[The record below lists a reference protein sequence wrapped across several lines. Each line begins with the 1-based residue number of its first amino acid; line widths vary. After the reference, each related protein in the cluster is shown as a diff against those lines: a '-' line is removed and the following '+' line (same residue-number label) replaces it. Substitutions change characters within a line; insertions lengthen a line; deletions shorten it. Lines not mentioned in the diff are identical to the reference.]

1 MGLAPELVREAKAAR
16 EFLLASQH
24 AAERAKVD
32 YHHAI
37 RRLYAA
43 GGSLREIAEALDLSH
58 QRVHQIIDE
67 AAEPTRPRWRGR
79 RPVLHGPPGRA
90 HSVAAPTRSASS

>member
-1 MGLAPELVREAKAAR
+1 MGLDPELVREAKAAR

-37 RRLYAA
+37 RRPYAA
-43 GGSLREIAEALDLSH
+43 GGSLADRYRRS
-58 QRVHQIIDE
+58 
-67 AAEPTRPRWRGR
+67 PRPCG
-79 RPVLHGPPGRA
+79 
-90 HSVAAPTRSASS
+90 